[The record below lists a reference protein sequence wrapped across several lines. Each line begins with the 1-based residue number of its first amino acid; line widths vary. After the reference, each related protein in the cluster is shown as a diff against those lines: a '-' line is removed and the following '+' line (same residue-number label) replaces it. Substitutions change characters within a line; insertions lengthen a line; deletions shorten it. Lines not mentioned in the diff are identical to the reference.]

1 MDYALQI
8 SNLSK
13 SYNGIEVVSNV
24 NMKVKRE
31 EIYGMIGP
39 NGSGK
44 TTIMKMI
51 MNLLKPTGGE
61 IEVLG
66 EKITSSSHTYLKKI
80 GSMIEYPILYEDLTS
95 IENLELHCKYM
106 DIQDNHA
113 VDEALELVSLK
124 TGDKAVKHFS
134 MGMKQ
139 RLGIARAIITKP
151 ELLILDEPIN
161 GLDPSGIKEM
171 RSLLKRMTKE
181 YKCTILISS
190 HILNEIENIADT
202 IGILKDGIL
211 IEEVGMDTIH
221 NKNVEYIELVT
232 NDAKKAAYIL
242 ENELQLS
249 NVKQMDQ
256 FTVLIYNSHSH
267 QKEIVAKLISH
278 HLEIEAINKRH
289 NSLENHFLTTT
300 SREEIR

>member
-1 MDYALQI
+1 MDYALKTN
-8 SNLSK
+8 NLSK
-13 SYNGIEVVSNV
+13 SYNAIEVVSNV
-24 NMKVKRE
+24 NMKVNRG
-31 EIYGMIGP
+31 EIYGMLGP

-51 MNLLKPTGGE
+51 MNLIKPTGGE

-66 EKITSSSHTYLKKI
+66 EKITSSSHSYLKGI
-80 GSMIEYPILYEDLTS
+80 GSIIEYPILYEDLTS
-95 IENLELHCKYM
+95 RENLELHCKYM
-106 DIQDNHA
+106 NIQYKNA
-113 VDEALELVSLK
+113 IDEALELVNLHA
-124 TGDKAVKHFS
+124 GDKAVKYFS

-171 RSLLKRMTKE
+171 RSLLKRMSKE
-181 YKCTILISS
+181 YRSTILISS
-190 HILNEIENIADT
+190 HIINEIENIADT

-211 IEEVGMDTIH
+211 IEEVGMDTIR
-221 NKNVEYIELVT
+221 NKNFENIELIT
-232 NDAKKAAYIL
+232 NDAKKAASIL

-249 NVKQMDQ
+249 NVKIMDDVTIQ
-256 FTVLIYNSHSH
+256 IYDSHFP
-267 QKEIVAKLISH
+267 QKEIVEKLISH
-278 HLEIEAINKRH
+278 HLEIEAINKKH

-300 SREEIR
+300 NRGE